1 MANSPITALV
11 LREERNSQAVGTSWV
26 HFSFVSSLSYHT
38 WRQWNYWSLFRMVM
52 EKPITS
58 VLKGMSRQGE
68 LCGVPFQPQGE
79 LCSALGYPGA
89 LQSPTSP
96 WGTRGPLD
104 LLFSSPIHPPLFC
117 ILALN
122 PETNFIFFS
131 YTSKQNPAFSGND
144 TLSHTWF
151 LENTNL
157 SAPASVTLVTIFIHK
172 AYFFPSKVLL
182 LWCGL

>member
-11 LREERNSQAVGTSWV
+11 LREERNSQAVGTSWI

-58 VLKGMSRQGE
+58 VLKGMSHQGE

-96 WGTRGPLD
+96 WATRGPLD

-131 YTSKQNPAFSGND
+131 WHFKAKPSFFWKWHAFS
-144 TLSHTWF
+144 H
-151 LENTNL
+151 
-157 SAPASVTLVTIFIHK
+157 LVLGKHK
-172 AYFFPSKVLL
+172 PFSPSQCYSCDYLYTQSLFFS
-182 LWCGL
+182 